1 MASPLSLSKYILLY
15 SNLYILCFFGLA
27 ASVVLWA
34 RGELFCRFVAPA
46 GFRLLNGKVA
56 GRQVDSGAP
65 VGISRREAEAEQA
78 QGPAAV
84 SRREAKAPNIYI
96 NTYAL
101 LNIFQDFCLLVFSY
115 LHVPLF
121 LNMIFLR
128 FCPHDFSM

>member
-1 MASPLSLSKYILLY
+1 M
-15 SNLYILCFFGLA
+15 
-27 ASVVLWA
+27 VLWA

-65 VGISRREAEAEQA
+65 AAISGREAKAEQA

-84 SRREAKAPNIYI
+84 SRREAKVANII
-96 NTYAL
+96 IIHMLCSNVSGCLCRRVHAL
-101 LNIFQDFCLLVFSY
+101 TFTT
-115 LHVPLF
+115 LF
-121 LNMIFLR
+121 KHWIFLR